1 MTDPGQ
7 EREALEA
14 AASAIRKAQDGFTE
28 DPAVIAG
35 ILEAGDVADYLATKA
50 IDAYRAGLAAREEPP
65 NRDHES
71 LVEIERQ
78 AEYAR
83 VHGGEGKALISIRN
97 LARAVLAHEDLPPLA
112 AREGVASQIG
122 EPKR

>member
-50 IDAYRAGLAAREEPP
+50 IDARAELT
-65 NRDHES
+65 DIH
-71 LVEIERQ
+71 LT
-78 AEYAR
+78 YL
-83 VHGGEGKALISIRN
+83 GK
-97 LARAVLAHEDLPPLA
+97 PLA
-112 AREGVASQIG
+112 LLCFERDRKDCHRSAFAEWWEQQTG
-122 EPKR
+122 ENVTELDLATSK